1 MTEVLKMGKVG
12 SGTGRG
18 SLGLHDS
25 QVRLG
30 LDDTQVR
37 LGLDGTQVGLG
48 FEHTPLMPKEV
59 LWGSWSAGARE
70 PWTGGRGS
78 RL

>member
-1 MTEVLKMGKVG
+1 MVKEEEAG
-12 SGTGRG
+12 SGTGRRG
-18 SLGLHDS
+18 S
-25 QVRLG
+25 LG

-37 LGLDGTQVGLG
+37 LGLDGTKVGLG